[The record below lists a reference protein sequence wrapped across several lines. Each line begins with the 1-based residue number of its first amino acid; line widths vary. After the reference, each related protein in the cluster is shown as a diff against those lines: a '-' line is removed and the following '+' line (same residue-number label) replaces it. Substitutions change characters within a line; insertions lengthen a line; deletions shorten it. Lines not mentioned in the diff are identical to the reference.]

1 MRKKSKHK
9 RIILKDKN
17 IVCAFSFT
25 NFWFAKMIMEK
36 IPKTYVLYVYSII
49 TPGNTTPEIL
59 PILQYVSINRQQQ
72 YTRQYK

>member
-1 MRKKSKHK
+1 MRVFP
-9 RIILKDKN
+9 LQTFG
-17 IVCAFSFT
+17 V
-25 NFWFAKMIMEK
+25 AKMIMEK
-36 IPKTYVLYVYSII
+36 YRTYVLYVYSII